1 MKKLLLLSLILLGC
15 AKKETK
21 PVQQTSTTQTGGKV
35 FCWYKVDFGV
45 NAFYKCTSTQEEYNQ
60 TSAYC
65 ATNQWNMVVTEKNNC
80 NECQ

>member
-1 MKKLLLLSLILLGC
+1 MKNKLLLLSLILLGC

-21 PVQQTSTTQTGGKV
+21 PVQTSTTQSGGKV

-80 NECQ
+80 QD

>member
-1 MKKLLLLSLILLGC
+1 MKKILLLSIILLGC

-21 PVQQTSTTQTGGKV
+21 PTQKNTTQSGKV

-65 ATNQWNMVVTEKNNC
+65 ATNQWNMIVKEKNSC
-80 NECQ
+80 SECQ